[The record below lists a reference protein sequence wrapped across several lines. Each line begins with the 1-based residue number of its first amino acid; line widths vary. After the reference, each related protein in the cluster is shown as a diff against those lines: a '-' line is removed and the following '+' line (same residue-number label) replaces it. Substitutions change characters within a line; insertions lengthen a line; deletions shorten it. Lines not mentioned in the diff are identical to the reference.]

1 MMKRSTRL
9 AGLSLIVGVVGYA
22 CANPNQPPG
31 GPPDAE
37 APKLVKVT
45 PANGTVGARTKVVS
59 FQFDE
64 VVSETPKGF
73 PNLPALVFISPRSGV
88 TEVEWH
94 RSRIDVKP
102 KAGWRPNTVYSVLLG
117 AGLQDLRQNAIDTAT
132 RVVFSTGG
140 DIPAT
145 KLEGVVFDWPAGKF
159 APKAI
164 VEAISKDYWA
174 ITYRNDTTGKPFK
187 DSVVYQTIADSL
199 GRYSLEFFP
208 AGNYILRAI
217 VDANNNRL
225 PDVGERYDTVSVTI
239 GSTYTQELYAFGHD
253 SSGLIMRPPVAQDS
267 NRTLKVTFDKPVH
280 PTQNFQNTQFVLYRV
295 VNDRD
300 SVMINIT
307 SVFTAPQK
315 ATFDSL
321 KRKATED
328 SIEKS
333 RPAVAPDTTAAGRA
347 RRDSIERRRRS
358 DSLAKVEQARIDER
372 RLVALRGG
380 RPLPPKDTTPPPK
393 MKRAP
398 LYTDVFLTPQT
409 ALEYETT
416 YILEARPV
424 RSVSGVLK
432 PIKAIRFRTPQKPK
446 PPEPKAEPKRPPGDT
461 AKSVEVPAKR

>member
-1 MMKRSTRL
+1 MMNRSARL
-9 AGLSLIVGVVGYA
+9 VGLALIVGAVAYA

-37 APKLVKVT
+37 APKLLKVT
-45 PANGTVGARTKVVS
+45 PTTGTVGVRPKAVS

-88 TEVEWH
+88 TEVDWH

-102 KAGWRPNTVYSVLLG
+102 KGGWRPNTVYSVLLG
-117 AGLQDLRQNAIDTAT
+117 AGIQDLRQNAIDTAT

-140 DIPAT
+140 DIPT
-145 KLEGVVFDWPAGKF
+145 TRIEGVVFDWPSGKH
-159 APKAI
+159 AVKAI
-164 VEAISKDYWA
+164 VEAISKDYWTL
-174 ITYRNDTTGKPFK
+174 TYRDDTTGKYK
-187 DSVVYQTIADSL
+187 DSVIYQTISDSL
-199 GRYSLEFFP
+199 GRYSLEYFP
-208 AGNYILRAI
+208 AGNYIIRAI
-217 VDANNNRL
+217 IDANNNRL
-225 PDVGERYDTVSVTI
+225 PDVGERYDTVSATI
-239 GSTYTQELYAFGHD
+239 TSTYTQEVYAFGHD
-253 SSGLIMRPPVAQDS
+253 TSGMIMRPPVPQDS
-267 NRTLKVTFDKPVH
+267 NRVLKVTFDKPVH
-280 PTQNFQNTQFVLYRV
+280 PTQIFQNTQFLLYRA

-300 SVMINIT
+300 SVLVNVTQVI
-307 SVFTAPQK
+307 TAPQK

-328 SIEKS
+328 SIERSK
-333 RPAVAPDTTAAGRA
+333 PAVAPDTSAEGRA

-398 LYTDVFLTPQT
+398 LYSDVFLSIETP
-409 ALEYETT
+409 LEYETT
-416 YILEARPV
+416 YILVARPV
-424 RSVSGVLK
+424 RTVSGVFK
-432 PIKAIRFRTPQKPK
+432 PIRPIRFRTGQKPK
-446 PPEPKAEPKRPPGDT
+446 PPEPKPEPKRPPTDT
-461 AKSVEVPAKR
+461 AKLLEVPAKR